1 MGAAAAENGFHG
13 LPPPRNIDNT
23 TLCIQFCIQFGVILA
38 NKMANVKTG
47 RPFDYIRMP
56 PQQNTNTRELMV
68 LNNINSHYIILFR
81 GGRKLIYWIELTPRC
96 ARAEFA
102 LSIDFMLSW
111 IGRSLCHHWRNELFA
126 HSTIYIYIYTNKH
139 LRMAAGLCVRVYL
152 YAIKSIKSQSK
163 MCFGKR
169 RASIIYGIALCSLT
183 WRYELNAICALFS
196 TIFDSETV

>member
-1 MGAAAAENGFHG
+1 
-13 LPPPRNIDNT
+13 
-23 TLCIQFCIQFGVILA
+23 
-38 NKMANVKTG
+38 MANVKTG

-68 LNNINSHYIILFR
+68 LNNINSHDIILFR

-126 HSTIYIYIYTNKH
+126 HSTIYIYIYIQTNIWEWLQGFVWEFIYTQLSL
-139 LRMAAGLCVRVYL
+139 LRVNRKCVSANEGRALYMALH
-152 YAIKSIKSQSK
+152 
-163 MCFGKR
+163 
-169 RASIIYGIALCSLT
+169 
-183 WRYELNAICALFS
+183 CAAWLDD
-196 TIFDSETV
+196 TN